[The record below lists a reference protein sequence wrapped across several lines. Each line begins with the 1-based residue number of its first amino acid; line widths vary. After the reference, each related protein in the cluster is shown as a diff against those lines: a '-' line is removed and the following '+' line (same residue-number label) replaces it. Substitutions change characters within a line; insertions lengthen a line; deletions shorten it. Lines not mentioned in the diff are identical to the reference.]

1 MSTINGEFKNE
12 SLPKQTQR
20 QKALERLKNHY
31 GVRNRPQNRS
41 EIPPP
46 KSETRGKELELQDYV
61 RGVAASFKTPIQPNL
76 TEKIAQYLFDSSD
89 LITKLSIQQTTHLTQ
104 SEDRARDHNLLER
117 DIPVMTN
124 RTETQDGN
132 KLVQKEVTPLHRLYP
147 AQQVLD
153 PFEKVDKM
161 KEINEHLSIFA
172 NTSLLGIKPEQGH
185 PTFKSEKPKSNEIS
199 NAAAKELEQN
209 AEVENPEKAPKVDE
223 EERNLT
229 NKSFPES
236 IVENKEMSVFE
247 EIAIDSIVSL
257 GNDKKAIEAEE
268 IPTNIIDSII
278 DEGDE
283 SEEGAVEKE
292 DLLPVDNM
300 IESESEPGDKTR
312 ESESEPVMKVDL
324 VGKISE
330 TWEDI
335 VVRRVTKQMQ
345 MK

>member
-1 MSTINGEFKNE
+1 M
-12 SLPKQTQR
+12 
-20 QKALERLKNHY
+20 
-31 GVRNRPQNRS
+31 
-41 EIPPP
+41 
-46 KSETRGKELELQDYV
+46 QDYV

-132 KLVQKEVTPLHRLYP
+132 KLVQKEITPLHRLYP

-185 PTFKSEKPKSNEIS
+185 PTFKSDKENPKSNEIS
-199 NAAAKELEQN
+199 HAAAKELEQN
-209 AEVENPEKAPKVDE
+209 AEVGENPEKARKVDE

-229 NKSFPES
+229 NKSFPVS
-236 IVENKEMSVFE
+236 IVENKEMSVSE

-257 GNDKKAIEAEE
+257 GNNEKAIEAEE
-268 IPTNIIDSII
+268 IPRNIIDSII